1 MSTLN
6 DILKPTT
13 SVADIMSKTA
23 EGLSK
28 AYEYKTTSPEDLVF
42 DLFKVQGTKD
52 EASIG
57 KLISVR
63 LKIFLSVLNFK
74 FRY

>member
-1 MSTLN
+1 
-6 DILKPTT
+6 
-13 SVADIMSKTA
+13 MSKTA

-42 DLFKVQGTKD
+42 DLFKVQGAKD

-63 LKIFLSVLNFK
+63 LNVFSKCYIMDLGTEIIWSQ
-74 FRY
+74 R

>member
-1 MSTLN
+1 MNSIA
-6 DILKPTT
+6 DILKPDR
-13 SVADIMSKTA
+13 SVVDIMSKTA

-42 DLFKVQGTKD
+42 DLFRVQGTKD

-57 KLISVR
+57 KLISV
-63 LKIFLSVLNFK
+63 SVVFC
-74 FRY
+74 